1 MVSFCICICTL
12 CTVVILKIIR
22 TGASTTCELSDFKLP
37 TGYSARAT
45 SSSVN
50 QGGHA
55 VVECA
60 TGYYI
65 AGGSKNFVKCQNPK
79 SFEDYVLTSKCVHPC
94 VFIETS
100 AFFPCRSAHPRV
112 FCCLHFSLCVVCVFL
127 SVSLFFFLLTFGI
140 SCRLVYKLGDH
151 MMCST

>member
-45 SSSVN
+45 SSSVK

-60 TGYYI
+60 SGYYI
-65 AGGSKNFVKCQNPK
+65 ADGSKNFVQCKNAK
-79 SFEDYVLTSKCVHPC
+79 SFEDYVLTSKCVDPC

-100 AFFPCRSAHPRV
+100 AFFSLYIFVGPPIRSFV
-112 FCCLHFSLCVVCVFL
+112 
-127 SVSLFFFLLTFGI
+127 LLLAF
-140 SCRLVYKLGDH
+140 
-151 MMCST
+151 